1 MLAGE
6 VKSIKQQMQTLLQ
19 KGHNDDELI
28 AALMVSSGLAQNGM
42 EWPGTGWYRV
52 GWNGL
57 EQDLSLIHI

>member
-1 MLAGE
+1 MGLCYRNKVLAGE

-52 GWNGL
+52 G
-57 EQDLSLIHI
+57 

>member
-42 EWPGTGWYRV
+42 

-57 EQDLSLIHI
+57 EQDGIEWDVRTWNRMV